1 MSIKI
6 DRILNTV
13 NNPNASIGDITESIS
28 SWIEIK
34 DELAVESVREFVSAM
49 LVESIEARL
58 N

>member
-34 DELAVESVREFVSAM
+34 DRQEVESVREFVSAM